1 MNIIFIGHDISYV
14 RFYAALESAMR
25 ERSHLNSLHVYFRP
39 SAFLYAKFFLSLRAV
54 SPFIRRFFYG
64 SSFKLQSQRMPID
77 LKFYQSVN
85 NFSNQQFELLFEMYF
100 KFFKSLLSH
109 SQVDVAI
116 LPGEYRL
123 FEQAAIKALKDFD
136 NPPKIIYFEAGPP
149 GYIYFDT
156 RGVNA
161 NASFVLT
168 GKNNLI
174 TSASPDSFLFKRQ
187 IQKPSQVILKGLM
200 AVDIFWL
207 FLTKLL
213 RGLNDL
219 TEYWKALNNRISF
232 AVERRSSKLVRLDN
246 LSSIHY
252 IIFIS
257 QVQNDI
263 NHTHFGISNLE
274 LEKYLRKLL
283 TDNKTLRLLWRDH
296 PLESSDLVLNN
307 LMSTFSDRV
316 FCDAKRSLTEVISL
330 AEGVVTVN
338 SNGGL
343 ESLAAGIP
351 VRILGKSYFS
361 SLKGVYS
368 NDEDFIEHCK
378 KIRSFGPDESL
389 KDDCDRFLK
398 ECFIPIDYRNG
409 NFENSYLAANL
420 IFSYANNKS

>member
-1 MNIIFIGHDISYV
+1 
-14 RFYAALESAMR
+14 
-25 ERSHLNSLHVYFRP
+25 
-39 SAFLYAKFFLSLRAV
+39 
-54 SPFIRRFFYG
+54 
-64 SSFKLQSQRMPID
+64 
-77 LKFYQSVN
+77 
-85 NFSNQQFELLFEMYF
+85 MYF
-100 KFFKSLLSH
+100 QFFKSLLSH
-109 SQVDVAI
+109 SRVDIAI

-123 FEQAAIKALKDFD
+123 FEQAAIAALKDLD
-136 NPPKIIYFEAGPP
+136 NQPKIIYFEAGPP

-168 GKNNLI
+168 GKNNLS
-174 TSASPDSFLFKRQ
+174 TSEMPNSYLFKRQ
-187 IQKPSQVILKGLM
+187 IQKPSQIVLKGLM

-207 FLTKLL
+207 ILTKLL

-232 AVERRSSKLVRLDN
+232 IVERQSSKLSELDN
-246 LSSIHY
+246 LSSIQY
-252 IIFIS
+252 VIFIS

-274 LEKYLRKLL
+274 LEKYLVKLL
-283 TDNKTLRLLWRDH
+283 TNNKALRLLWRDH
-296 PLESSDLVLNN
+296 PLESSDLVFNN
-307 LMSTFSDRV
+307 LITIFPDRV
-316 FCDAKRSLTEVISL
+316 FRDTKRSLSEVISF

-351 VRILGKSYFS
+351 VRILGQSYFS

-368 NDEDFIEHCK
+368 NDEDFIEHCI

-389 KDDCDRFLK
+389 KVDCDRFLK

-409 NFENSYLAANL
+409 CFENTYLAANL
-420 IFSYANNKS
+420 ILSYANNKL